1 MEKTDFNY
9 SGGIVSMNFQLGV
22 MLFGIIWLTNFNILA
37 KDKLDVSTLYKKN
50 CSMCHKADGK
60 GLSMM
65 KTPDFTNKKWQNKHS
80 DEQLIKAIS
89 KGSGT
94 GQIKMPA
101 FGEGSKKNFS
111 AEQIKALVAMIR
123 NFAK

>member
-1 MEKTDFNY
+1 M
-9 SGGIVSMNFQLGV
+9 
-22 MLFGIIWLTNFNILA
+22 IWLTNFNVFA
-37 KDKLDVSTLYKKN
+37 EGELDVSALYKKN

-65 KTPDFTNKKWQNKHS
+65 KTPDFTNKKWQDRHS
-80 DEQLIKAIS
+80 DKQLIKAIS

-101 FGEGSKKNFS
+101 FGEGSNKNFS

-123 NFAK
+123 NFAKQ